1 MPKNP
6 VPPLPSALSADT
18 LRCGWHRALW
28 DEHGGAVTRGG
39 GAGEG
44 AAAGRGDGVA
54 AGGARAAAGPAALA
68 GRRGEEAAGAGPCA
82 AGRDLRWGPGARAMG
97 NSVSRPSCLGEK
109 SRRSEELLREP
120 QLRDLGLDVGQ
131 PPGGSVAEAQMG
143 PLEKP
148 PGPVENGWSPAP
160 AAGRSGAGSPVLK
173 RSLSEVAVQNGG
185 AACVPLKGQGEA
197 RGAAWTPPRA
207 GAPRSAWSW
216 KPVTTREVTEVT
228 EVTETIVTEI
238 VEVTEYPAGEKGEPL
253 VTRTVTVLTERAG
266 ELAAGHADAPEV
278 SLRAVPVPEDVAGT
292 ERAQDTLESLLAWV
306 ADMEELV
313 SNQKPPSSEV
323 KVVKAQLEEQ
333 KLLKRLLEERRPR
346 VEHVLQERAA
356 LPGTTAAA
364 PEGSSGLS
372 SLGEKWGKL
381 MQEAEARYG
390 RLERILPAAQSFQ
403 EAVDSFQE
411 WLGATER
418 QLAQLWRANGCV
430 SRVQEAHQQTQ
441 ALCEEIR
448 ARLAELE
455 GVLES
460 GQRVLQMVTGEEAQ
474 LAQEKMESL
483 RMRYLIVGQS
493 SADTVHRLGQTLE
506 ASSRVGTAQEDLAL
520 WLGRVE
526 KELASWDSQHGGQ
539 EPPVSTSDREKF
551 EQILGSELAHLE
563 GLGERLEAV
572 SQVQLD
578 TQALRSQLSDQKLL
592 SAEILHHRGLAE
604 RLLGIAD
611 PLLRSCPEPL
621 QQRLQPSVQAL
632 RERAEQL
639 FVRSGACAVQLEHA
653 QSLLAQFAEAHAE
666 LLPWLEETQAVGVQ
680 LSPNAISYEAFK
692 EQQAL
697 LQCLREAIAEH
708 RPLMGKLQRVS
719 AQLVELSPE
728 QGAPFQQRWQEAE
741 EQYCRVRERVRQAA
755 AVLEDAL
762 PRYSQLTER
771 MDLLLE
777 CLERLQSRLQS
788 QPSVR
793 GDTAHLREQIR
804 ENSLALGELEKL
816 GVALETVQAQGAELL
831 ASMQAANS
839 DAAARGIQERTAQ
852 LLSQWGRLRGRCE
865 EQERWLRELLAL
877 ADRFWH
883 GLSELALTL
892 SDTQQLV
899 LGLEEAGGEPEAIRT
914 RLRTMQAL
922 REEIDS
928 LQGELD
934 TLGILGVELMSS
946 CGDPDKPDV
955 TKSLDDLYSSW
966 HSLNKVWTERYARL
980 EEQLQA
986 SVSYQETMQR
996 LFEWL
1001 DAAELR
1007 IAEEFLVGGD
1017 LDMVQQQLAEL
1028 KEFKRELYQCKVDVE
1043 SLRHQAGPGGQG
1055 QGDPPAPLSDFRQ
1068 RWDRLEEEIV
1078 SRQHQLEAALLGLG
1092 QFQHQ
1097 LEELLQWLSHT
1108 SEQLQGPTL
1117 LRLDLQSCEIELAKH
1132 KVLRN
1137 DVMSHA
1143 RTVQSVNEAGQGL
1156 LLSSLGDSVEGLQ
1169 RSLQQLN
1176 QRWDVVQSETE
1187 SRQLELENNL
1197 SQVQDITLEITE
1209 LLQWLEHVELQ
1220 LFFSKPAWGHPDTT
1234 KEKLAA
1240 HLELCKEMES
1250 KQETYDAVRDRLQRL
1265 LGSCRAARPCSTE
1278 HSLRILEQ
1286 KWESVHAEAQE
1297 RKERLAEG
1305 LTVTTEFHGTMQELL
1320 RWVAHAEELLSSPAP
1335 PSFILDTVTVQ
1346 IQEHKALVKEAN
1358 AHGEKL
1364 SSLEAVASR
1373 LKDFSRKQDGAVIQ
1387 NLVLTAKERLG
1398 KVLQHTA
1405 ERGAA
1410 LEEARKRTKQ
1420 FSESRRLLLDWMDEA
1435 EQALEAPQ
1443 DTATSQE
1450 EIKCQ
1455 LAEHKA
1461 FQRELRSKRPVYEAT
1476 LRSGRA
1482 LRERARLP
1490 EDLQPLEELLGEL
1503 KERWDALCSR
1513 AAERQHKL
1521 EEDLLFSGKFTD
1533 ALQALMDWLYRAE
1546 PQLSEDVPVGGD
1558 RDLVSDLMDKHK
1570 VFQKELG
1577 KRASCIK
1584 MLKRSVRDLTRGSSS
1599 VDSQWLQKQM
1609 EELSTRWD
1617 LVCKLSVSKQARLE
1631 AALRQAE
1638 EFHTLVQSFL
1648 GRLSESEKTLKY
1660 GVFPEEEAAVQEC
1673 QNQLQELMKSLQCQ
1687 QLELECITS
1696 LGEEILSTSHPD
1708 SIITIKS
1715 WVTVAKSRFQE
1726 VLSWAQQQGERLQ
1739 AQRASLAAE
1748 REEMAQLVD
1757 WITAAEE
1764 ALSLR
1769 DQEPLPEEAEQ
1780 LEELHAQ
1787 HAVFMEELN
1796 RKQPD
1801 VEKVTKSCKQKLATE
1816 LGPPSARRLATR
1828 RRSVGKAQ
1836 GAPAVPL
1843 GGLEPQTPLMAQL
1856 LHRWQQLWL
1865 LALDRQYRL
1874 ETALQRLRELEE
1886 FAHFDFGVWRKRY
1899 MQWISQ
1905 MKSRVLDVFRG
1916 IDRDQDGRI
1925 SQREF
1930 IESVLSSKFP
1940 TNVLEMNAVA
1950 SIFDMNGD
1958 GFIDYYE
1965 FVSTLHPNR
1974 DPLRRTADA
1983 DQIQDEVNR
1992 QVAQCNCAKRFQV
2005 EQISAN
2011 RYRFGESQQLR
2022 MVRILR
2028 STLMVRVGGGWI
2040 ALDEFLVKNDPCR
2053 VKGRTNLKINEKYLS
2068 PDAFG
2073 ATAAKCAGN
2082 QSAPSSKVL
2091 SPSRSNSSLSLY
2103 SSASAPSSPLA
2114 RKSVLR
2120 RTRSGDRCPRSRG
2133 SLLPDGAELQ
2143 FTAAE
2148 ESPDVAPPE
2157 PPEGSPPER
2166 CSPCR

>member
-1 MPKNP
+1 ME
-6 VPPLPSALSADT
+6 
-18 LRCGWHRALW
+18 RAW
-28 DEHGGAVTRGG
+28 Q
-39 GAGEG
+39 
-44 AAAGRGDGVA
+44 
-54 AGGARAAAGPAALA
+54 
-68 GRRGEEAAGAGPCA
+68 
-82 AGRDLRWGPGARAMG
+82 
-97 NSVSRPSCLGEK
+97 
-109 SRRSEELLREP
+109 RSEWKEWRLEVHEQLLA
-120 QLRDLGLDVGQ
+120 LRHWLDAVEKRLPALPEQGLALQ
-131 PPGGSVAEAQMG
+131 VA
-143 PLEKP
+143 P
-148 PGPVENGWSPAP
+148 
-160 AAGRSGAGSPVLK
+160 
-173 RSLSEVAVQNGG
+173 
-185 AACVPLKGQGEA
+185 
-197 RGAAWTPPRA
+197 
-207 GAPRSAWSW
+207 
-216 KPVTTREVTEVT
+216 
-228 EVTETIVTEI
+228 
-238 VEVTEYPAGEKGEPL
+238 
-253 VTRTVTVLTERAG
+253 
-266 ELAAGHADAPEV
+266 
-278 SLRAVPVPEDVAGT
+278 RAVPVPEEAPGT
-292 ERAQDTLESLLAWV
+292 ERAQDTPESLLAWV

-323 KVVKAQLEEQ
+323 KVAKAQLEEQ

-346 VEHVLQERAA
+346 VEHVLQDRPPPPAHGTGTEA
-356 LPGTTAAA
+356 LE
-364 PEGSSGLS
+364 EGSSLS
-372 SLGEKWGKL
+372 SLAEKWGKL
-381 MQEAEARYG
+381 MQEAEARHG
-390 RLERILPAAQSFQ
+390 CLERILPAAQGFQ
-403 EAVDSFQE
+403 EAVDPFQE

-418 QLAQLWRANGCV
+418 QLAQLWRADGCV
-430 SRVQEAHQQTQ
+430 SRLQDAHRQIQG
-441 ALCEEIR
+441 LCEEIR
-448 ARLAELE
+448 ARLGELE
-455 GVLES
+455 GALES
-460 GQRVLQMVTGEEAQ
+460 GQRVLEMVTGEEAQ

-493 SADTVHRLGQTLE
+493 SADTMHRLEQTLE

-520 WLGRVE
+520 WLGRME
-526 KELASWDSQHGGQ
+526 KELASWDSQHGDQ
-539 EPPVSTSDREKF
+539 ALLVSASDREKF
-551 EQILGSELAHLE
+551 EQILDSELARLA
-563 GLGERLEAV
+563 GLGGRLEEV
-572 SQVQLD
+572 SRVQLD
-578 TQALRSQLSDQKLL
+578 AQALHAQLSDQKLL

-604 RLLGIAD
+604 RLLGISD
-611 PLLRSCPEPL
+611 PLLQSCPEPL
-621 QQRLQPSVQAL
+621 QQHLQPSVQAL

-639 FVRSGACAVQLEHA
+639 FLRSGACTVQLEHT
-653 QSLLAQFAEAHAE
+653 QSLLAQFSEAHDE
-666 LLPWLEETQAVGVQ
+666 LSPWLEETQVIGVQ

-708 RPLMGKLQRVS
+708 RPLMGKLQRIS
-719 AQLVELSPE
+719 AQLLELSPE
-728 QGAPFQQRWQEAE
+728 QGAPFQRRYQEAE
-741 EQYCRVRERVRQAA
+741 EQYGRIRERVRQAA
-755 AVLEDAL
+755 ALLEDAL

-777 CLERLQSRLQS
+777 CLERLQSRLQT
-788 QPSVR
+788 PLPVR
-793 GDTAHLREQIR
+793 GDAAHLREQIR
-804 ENSLALGELEKL
+804 ENSLALAELEKL
-816 GVALETVQAQGAELL
+816 GVALESVQAQGTELL

-839 DAAARGIQERTAQ
+839 DAAARVIQERTAR
-852 LLSQWGRLRGRCE
+852 LLSQWGCLRRRCE

-883 GLSELALTL
+883 GLSDLALTL

-899 LGLEEAGGEPEAIRT
+899 LGLEEAGVEPESVRT

-928 LQGELD
+928 LQGDLD

-986 SVSYQETMQR
+986 SLSYQEAMQR

-1043 SLRHQAGPGGQG
+1043 SLRHQAGPGSAGH
-1055 QGDPPAPLSDFRQ
+1055 GDPPAPLSDFRQ
-1068 RWDRLEEEIV
+1068 RWDHLEEEIV

-1097 LEELLQWLSHT
+1097 LEELLQWLSRT

-1156 LLSSLGDSVEGLQ
+1156 LLSSLGESVEGLQ

-1176 QRWDVVQSETE
+1176 QRWDAVQSETE

-1220 LFFSKPAWGHPDTT
+1220 LFFSKPAWGHPDAT
-1234 KEKLAA
+1234 KEKLAE

-1250 KQETYDAVRDRLQRL
+1250 KQHAYNGVRDRLQRL
-1265 LGSCRAARPCSTE
+1265 LASCRAARPCSTE

-1286 KWESVHAEAQE
+1286 KWESVYAEAQE
-1297 RKERLAEG
+1297 RKECLAEG
-1305 LTVTTEFHGTMQELL
+1305 LTAATEFHGAMQDLL
-1320 RWVAHAEELLSSPAP
+1320 RWMGRAEEILGSPVP
-1335 PSFILDTVTVQ
+1335 PSFVLDTVTAQ
-1346 IQEHKALVKEAN
+1346 IQEHKALVKEAH

-1387 NLVLTAKERLG
+1387 NLVLTAKERLA
-1398 KVLQHTA
+1398 KVLQRTS

-1420 FSESRRLLLDWMDEA
+1420 FSESRRLLLDWMDEV
-1435 EQALEAPQ
+1435 EQTLEVPH

-1461 FQRELRSKRPVYEAT
+1461 FQKVLRSKRPVYEAT

-1482 LRERARLP
+1482 LRERAQLP

-1513 AAERQHKL
+1513 AVERQHKL
-1521 EEDLLFSGKFTD
+1521 EENLLFSGKFTD

-1599 VDSQWLQKQM
+1599 VDSQWLQRQM

-1631 AALRQAE
+1631 ASLRQAE
-1638 EFHTLVQSFL
+1638 EFHTLVHAFL

-1673 QNQLQELMKSLQCQ
+1673 QRQLQVPRSPQELMKSLQCQ

-1696 LGEEILSTSHPD
+1696 LGEEILATCHPD
-1708 SIITIKS
+1708 SVITIKS

-1739 AQRASLAAE
+1739 AQTASLAAE
-1748 REEMAQLVD
+1748 REEMAQLID

-1769 DQEPLPEEAEQ
+1769 DQEPLPEDAEQ
-1780 LEELHAQ
+1780 LEELNAQ
-1787 HAVFMEELN
+1787 HVVFVEELN

-1801 VEKVTKSCKQKLATE
+1801 VEKVTKSCKRKLAAE
-1816 LGPPSARRLATR
+1816 LGPPATRRLATR
-1828 RRSVGKAQ
+1828 RRSAGKAQ
-1836 GAPAVPL
+1836 GTPAVPL

-1899 MQWISQ
+1899 MQWIGQ

-1930 IESVLSSKFP
+1930 IESVLASKFP
-1940 TNVLEMNAVA
+1940 TNLLEMKAVA
-1950 SIFDMNGD
+1950 SIFDLNGD

-1965 FVSTLHPNR
+1965 FVSALHPNR

-2073 ATAAKCAGN
+2073 AAAAKCAGN

-2143 FTAAE
+2143 FAAAE
-2148 ESPDVAPPE
+2148 ESLDAAPPE
-2157 PPEGSPPER
+2157 PPDGSPPER

>member
-1 MPKNP
+1 M
-6 VPPLPSALSADT
+6 
-18 LRCGWHRALW
+18 
-28 DEHGGAVTRGG
+28 
-39 GAGEG
+39 
-44 AAAGRGDGVA
+44 
-54 AGGARAAAGPAALA
+54 
-68 GRRGEEAAGAGPCA
+68 
-82 AGRDLRWGPGARAMG
+82 
-97 NSVSRPSCLGEK
+97 
-109 SRRSEELLREP
+109 
-120 QLRDLGLDVGQ
+120 
-131 PPGGSVAEAQMG
+131 
-143 PLEKP
+143 
-148 PGPVENGWSPAP
+148 SP
-160 AAGRSGAGSPVLK
+160 R
-173 RSLSEVAVQNGG
+173 
-185 AACVPLKGQGEA
+185 
-197 RGAAWTPPRA
+197 AWT
-207 GAPRSAWSW
+207 
-216 KPVTTREVTEVT
+216 
-228 EVTETIVTEI
+228 I
-238 VEVTEYPAGEKGEPL
+238 
-253 VTRTVTVLTERAG
+253 
-266 ELAAGHADAPEV
+266 
-278 SLRAVPVPEDVAGT
+278 
-292 ERAQDTLESLLAWV
+292 
-306 ADMEELV
+306 
-313 SNQKPPSSEV
+313 
-323 KVVKAQLEEQ
+323 
-333 KLLKRLLEERRPR
+333 
-346 VEHVLQERAA
+346 
-356 LPGTTAAA
+356 
-364 PEGSSGLS
+364 
-372 SLGEKWGKL
+372 
-381 MQEAEARYG
+381 
-390 RLERILPAAQSFQ
+390 
-403 EAVDSFQE
+403 
-411 WLGATER
+411 
-418 QLAQLWRANGCV
+418 
-430 SRVQEAHQQTQ
+430 
-441 ALCEEIR
+441 
-448 ARLAELE
+448 
-455 GVLES
+455 
-460 GQRVLQMVTGEEAQ
+460 
-474 LAQEKMESL
+474 
-483 RMRYLIVGQS
+483 
-493 SADTVHRLGQTLE
+493 
-506 ASSRVGTAQEDLAL
+506 
-520 WLGRVE
+520 
-526 KELASWDSQHGGQ
+526 
-539 EPPVSTSDREKF
+539 
-551 EQILGSELAHLE
+551 
-563 GLGERLEAV
+563 
-572 SQVQLD
+572 
-578 TQALRSQLSDQKLL
+578 
-592 SAEILHHRGLAE
+592 
-604 RLLGIAD
+604 
-611 PLLRSCPEPL
+611 
-621 QQRLQPSVQAL
+621 
-632 RERAEQL
+632 
-639 FVRSGACAVQLEHA
+639 
-653 QSLLAQFAEAHAE
+653 
-666 LLPWLEETQAVGVQ
+666 
-680 LSPNAISYEAFK
+680 
-692 EQQAL
+692 
-697 LQCLREAIAEH
+697 
-708 RPLMGKLQRVS
+708 
-719 AQLVELSPE
+719 
-728 QGAPFQQRWQEAE
+728 
-741 EQYCRVRERVRQAA
+741 
-755 AVLEDAL
+755 
-762 PRYSQLTER
+762 
-771 MDLLLE
+771 
-777 CLERLQSRLQS
+777 
-788 QPSVR
+788 
-793 GDTAHLREQIR
+793 
-804 ENSLALGELEKL
+804 
-816 GVALETVQAQGAELL
+816 
-831 ASMQAANS
+831 
-839 DAAARGIQERTAQ
+839 
-852 LLSQWGRLRGRCE
+852 
-865 EQERWLRELLAL
+865 
-877 ADRFWH
+877 
-883 GLSELALTL
+883 
-892 SDTQQLV
+892 
-899 LGLEEAGGEPEAIRT
+899 
-914 RLRTMQAL
+914 
-922 REEIDS
+922 
-928 LQGELD
+928 
-934 TLGILGVELMSS
+934 
-946 CGDPDKPDV
+946 
-955 TKSLDDLYSSW
+955 
-966 HSLNKVWTERYARL
+966 LNKVWTERYARL

-986 SVSYQETMQR
+986 SLSYQETMQR

-1001 DAAELR
+1001 DTAELR

-1043 SLRHQAGPGGQG
+1043 SLRHQAGLGSAGHG
-1055 QGDPPAPLSDFRQ
+1055 EPPAPLSDFRQ

-1097 LEELLQWLSHT
+1097 LEELLQWLSRT

-1156 LLSSLGDSVEGLQ
+1156 LLSSLGESVEGLQ

-1176 QRWDVVQSETE
+1176 QHWDVVQSETE

-1220 LFFSKPAWGHPDTT
+1220 LFFSKPTWGHPDTT
-1234 KEKLAA
+1234 KEKLTA

-1250 KQETYDAVRDRLQRL
+1250 KQHTYDSVRDRLQRL
-1265 LGSCRAARPCSTE
+1265 LASCRAARPCSTE

-1286 KWESVHAEAQE
+1286 KWESVYAEAQE

-1305 LTVTTEFHGTMQELL
+1305 LTAATEFHGTMQDLL
-1320 RWVAHAEELLSSPAP
+1320 RWMGRAEETLGSPAP
-1335 PSFILDTVTVQ
+1335 PSFVLDTVTAQ
-1346 IQEHKALVKEAN
+1346 IQEHKALVKEVN

-1373 LKDFSRKQDGAVIQ
+1373 LKDFSRKQDGAAIQ
-1387 NLVLTAKERLG
+1387 NLVLTAKERLAR
-1398 KVLQHTA
+1398 VLQRTA

-1420 FSESRRLLLDWMDEA
+1420 FSESRRLLLDWMDEV
-1435 EQALEAPQ
+1435 EQTLEVPQ

-1461 FQRELRSKRPVYEAT
+1461 FQKVLRSKRPVYEAT

-1482 LRERARLP
+1482 LRERAQLP

-1513 AAERQHKL
+1513 AVERQHKL
-1521 EEDLLFSGKFTD
+1521 EENLLFSGKFTD

-1558 RDLVSDLMDKHK
+1558 RDLVGDLMDKHK

-1599 VDSQWLQKQM
+1599 VDSQWLQRQM

-1631 AALRQAE
+1631 ASLRQAE
-1638 EFHTLVQSFL
+1638 EFHTLVHAFL

-1660 GVFPEEEAAVQEC
+1660 GMFPEEEEAAVQEC
-1673 QNQLQELMKSLQCQ
+1673 QHQLQELMKSLQCQ

-1696 LGEEILSTSHPD
+1696 LGEEILSTCHPD
-1708 SIITIKS
+1708 SVITIKS

-1739 AQRASLAAE
+1739 AQTASLAAE
-1748 REEMAQLVD
+1748 REEVAQLID

-1769 DQEPLPEEAEQ
+1769 DQEPLPEDAEQ
-1780 LEELHAQ
+1780 LEELNAQ
-1787 HAVFMEELN
+1787 HAVFVEELN

-1801 VEKVTKSCKQKLATE
+1801 VEKVTKSCKRKLATE
-1816 LGPPSARRLATR
+1816 LGPPATRRLATR
-1828 RRSVGKAQ
+1828 RRSAGKAQ
-1836 GAPAVPL
+1836 GTPAVPL

-1899 MQWISQ
+1899 MQWIGQ

-1930 IESVLSSKFP
+1930 IESVLASKFP
-1940 TNVLEMNAVA
+1940 TNVLEMKAVA
-1950 SIFDMNGD
+1950 SIFDLNGD

-1965 FVSTLHPNR
+1965 FVSALHPNR

-2073 ATAAKCAGN
+2073 AAAAKCAGN

-2143 FTAAE
+2143 FAAAE
-2148 ESPDVAPPE
+2148 ESLDAAPPDSSQRGGRSGKVPE
-2157 PPEGSPPER
+2157 PACACAGLRIPGQVRTEERLQTPLGAACEPSPPCPCSCRPPPEGRAEPCRSRPRSGASVSTPGTVPNANCAAHSSPLTEIASAPPSQGNTPGNPGTSLCQLHPAPPAMEPAQEAKPGGAGQRGCAAALPGHGTSTRVPGLLWILSADVGGSPRLLGAPAAHTKPLPNPALGRPMPRGRCCWAQGRSPRPGQPSPEPLPSSAPR
-2166 CSPCR
+2166 LQTLLPRLGKARGGDACGAGGNGTVWTRLNGCSLLRAHVAAGRRLWCHAGERVHTGPTFVLMGAGGGGQSWASHCTSAGTCMCACVHSHLHGHTTCAQLCLSVSIRFSPAQERLCMCGCRYHTAKPQQASPGVSSHLARAPRAPFLPGWRWAALPAPPPLPFVRTPGDKSHTAISPSAFLSSSPCPSFHQTMLLAELGGAPKPWGCTLCSQCGQSHWLGRGSGLGGYSLHRRGSKHAEHQGVCRPGRLQVGRLGTARGGRATRRCLAPCGRAQQPAWGAASGD

>member
-1 MPKNP
+1 
-6 VPPLPSALSADT
+6 
-18 LRCGWHRALW
+18 
-28 DEHGGAVTRGG
+28 
-39 GAGEG
+39 
-44 AAAGRGDGVA
+44 
-54 AGGARAAAGPAALA
+54 
-68 GRRGEEAAGAGPCA
+68 
-82 AGRDLRWGPGARAMG
+82 MG

-109 SRRSEELLREP
+109 SRQSEELLREP
-120 QLRDLGLDVGQ
+120 QLRDLGLDAGQ
-131 PPGGSVAEAQMG
+131 SPGRSIAEAWPG

-148 PGPVENGWSPAP
+148 PAPVENGWSPVP
-160 AAGRSGAGSPVLK
+160 SAGRSRPGSPVLK
-173 RSLSEVAVQNGG
+173 RSLSEVAVQNGST
-185 AACVPLKGQGEA
+185 ACVPLKGQGQA
-197 RGAAWTPPRA
+197 GGAAWTPPRA
-207 GAPRSAWSW
+207 SAPRSAWSW

-238 VEVTEYPAGEKGEPL
+238 VEVTEYPAGEKGGEPL

-266 ELAAGHADAPEV
+266 ELAAGGRSGHTDAAEV
-278 SLRAVPVPEDVAGT
+278 SLRAVPVLEEAAGT

-313 SNQKPPSSEV
+313 SNQKPPSAEV
-323 KVVKAQLEEQ
+323 KVAKAQLEEQ

-346 VEHVLQERAA
+346 VELVLQDRPVPPAHGS
-356 LPGTTAAA
+356 GTLVS
-364 PEGSSGLS
+364 EGSGSLSG
-372 SLGEKWGKL
+372 LGEKWGKL

-390 RLERILPAAQSFQ
+390 CLERILPAAQDFQ

-430 SRVQEAHQQTQ
+430 SRVQDAHRQTQ
-441 ALCEEIR
+441 ALCEDIR
-448 ARLAELE
+448 SRLGELD
-455 GVLES
+455 GTLES
-460 GQRVLQMVTGEEAQ
+460 GQRVLEMVTGEEAQ

-493 SADTVHRLGQTLE
+493 SADTMHRLGQTLE
-506 ASSRVGTAQEDLAL
+506 ASSRLGTAQEDLAL
-520 WLGRVE
+520 WLGRME
-526 KELASWDSQHGGQ
+526 KELASWDSQHGSQ

-551 EQILGSELAHLE
+551 EQILDSQLTRLA
-563 GLGERLEAV
+563 GLGERLEEIGR
-572 SQVQLD
+572 VQLD
-578 TQALRSQLSDQKLL
+578 AQALRSQLSDQKLL

-604 RLLGIAD
+604 RLLGISD

-621 QQRLQPSVQAL
+621 QQHLQPSVQAL
-632 RERAEQL
+632 RERTEQL
-639 FVRSGACAVQLEHA
+639 FLRSGACAVQLEHA
-653 QSLLAQFAEAHAE
+653 QSLLAQFSEAHEE
-666 LLPWLEETQAVGVQ
+666 LLPWLEETQVVGVQ

-741 EQYCRVRERVRQAA
+741 EQYGRIRERVRQAA
-755 AVLEDAL
+755 ALLEDAL

-793 GDTAHLREQIR
+793 GDAAHLREQIR

-816 GVALETVQAQGAELL
+816 GVALETIQAQGSELL

-852 LLSQWGRLRGRCE
+852 LLSQWGCLRGRCQ

-914 RLRTMQAL
+914 RLRTLQAL

-934 TLGILGVELMSS
+934 TLGSLGVELMSS

-966 HSLNKVWTERYARL
+966 HSLNKVWTDRYARL

-1001 DAAELR
+1001 DTAELR

-1043 SLRHQAGPGGQG
+1043 SLRHQASLGAAG

-1068 RWDRLEEEIV
+1068 RWDHLEEEIV

-1097 LEELLQWLSHT
+1097 LEELLQWLSRT
-1108 SEQLQGPTL
+1108 AEQLQGPTL

-1156 LLSSLGDSVEGLQ
+1156 LLSSLGESVEGLQ

-1176 QRWDVVQSETE
+1176 QRWDLVQSETE

-1209 LLQWLEHVELQ
+1209 LLQWLEQVELQ

-1234 KEKLAA
+1234 KEKLTA

-1250 KQETYDAVRDRLQRL
+1250 KQEAYSSVRERLQRL
-1265 LGSCRAARPCSTE
+1265 LASCRAGRPCSTE

-1320 RWVAHAEELLSSPAP
+1320 RWVAHAEELLGSPAP
-1335 PSFILDTVTVQ
+1335 PSFVLDTVTAQ

-1364 SSLEAVASR
+1364 SGLEAVASR

-1387 NLVLTAKERLG
+1387 NLVLTARERLS
-1398 KVLQHTA
+1398 KVLQRTS

-1420 FSESRRLLLDWMDEA
+1420 FSESRRLLLDWMDEV
-1435 EQALEAPQ
+1435 EQSLEVPQ

-1461 FQRELRSKRPVYEAT
+1461 FQKVLRSKRPVYEAT

-1513 AAERQHKL
+1513 AVERQHKL
-1521 EEDLLFSGKFTD
+1521 EENLLFSGKFTD

-1558 RDLVSDLMDKHK
+1558 RDLVGDLMDKHK

-1638 EFHTLVQSFL
+1638 EFHTLVHSFL

-1660 GVFPEEEAAVQEC
+1660 GVFPEEELAVQEC

-1696 LGEEILSTSHPD
+1696 LGEEILSTCHPD
-1708 SIITIKS
+1708 SVITIKS

-1739 AQRASLAAE
+1739 AQTASLAAE
-1748 REEMAQLVD
+1748 REEMAQLID

-1780 LEELHAQ
+1780 LEELNAQ
-1787 HAVFMEELN
+1787 HTVFMEELN

-1801 VEKVTKSCKQKLATE
+1801 VEKVTKSCKRKLAAE
-1816 LGPPSARRLATR
+1816 LGPPAARRLATR
-1828 RRSVGKAQ
+1828 RRSTGKAQ
-1836 GAPAVPL
+1836 GAPVVPL

-2073 ATAAKCAGN
+2073 AAAAKCAGN

-2148 ESPDVAPPE
+2148 ESLAVAPPE